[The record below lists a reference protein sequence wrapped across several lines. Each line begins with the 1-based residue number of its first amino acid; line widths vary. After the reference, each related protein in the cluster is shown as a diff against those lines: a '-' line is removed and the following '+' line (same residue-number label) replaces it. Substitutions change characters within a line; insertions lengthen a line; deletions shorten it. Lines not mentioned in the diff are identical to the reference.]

1 MSRTDHSV
9 RPMRGAATQVFV
21 ASALFVLA
29 VTAAI
34 AAAPVRLEE
43 VVPGSPMHGIEG
55 ITVGPDDA
63 LYVASITARSLYR
76 VDPESGAVSVFV
88 PAPDGGADD
97 LTFAK
102 DGTAVWTGGAAMNA
116 LMARSPGAR
125 PQALV
130 SATAGLNAVRFA
142 PDGRLYFTRI
152 FGGDGLYEADPNGL
166 KPVRTIAENIGGL
179 NAFDFSADGA
189 IVGPLFFRGTV
200 NRFDPDTGASVV
212 IAEGFSFPSAVR
224 VLPDGYL
231 VLNYRRGEIWRLDAS
246 ATSRRLVGRVAP
258 PADNF
263 IVRHGHELFVTSTAW
278 NGITEFDLATGGSR
292 RVTWGALTAPGM
304 LARTRIDG
312 RELIL
317 IADDTAVKTFD
328 PQTRAV
334 SILDLGAAALGTRG
348 ILPIGERYAVE
359 SAYQP
364 GTVMLVDPHAA
375 RPPVAI
381 SGFGRAMGLAAGPGG
396 LLVADYQRGDVVELR
411 VDGDAVSRRVIA
423 SHLDGPVGLAV
434 SRSGSIYV
442 SEFDAGR
449 ITELRPER
457 GSAGTGSD
465 GPHPDQKY
473 RVQPVVG
480 GLSRPEGI
488 AFAADGRL
496 LIVEV
501 GSQALRALNPRTRRL
516 AVLAEHLALGLTD
529 GHEPQT
535 PFLMSGIVTEDDG
548 SAYLPGDL
556 DNILYRISFPGR
568 R

>member
-1 MSRTDHSV
+1 MH
-9 RPMRGAATQVFV
+9 GAATRVFV

-34 AAAPVRLEE
+34 AAAPVRIEE

-88 PAPDGGADD
+88 PPPDGGADD

-116 LMARSPGAR
+116 LMSRSPGAR
-125 PQALV
+125 PRALV
-130 SATAGLNAVRFA
+130 SETPGLNAVRFA

-152 FGGDGLYEADPNGL
+152 FGGDGLYEADPDGV
-166 KPVRTIAENIGGL
+166 KPVRPIAEHIGGL
-179 NAFDFSADGA
+179 NAFDFTADGA

-200 NRFDPDTGASVV
+200 NRFDPVTGSSVV
-212 IAEGFSFPSAVR
+212 IADGFSFPSAVR

-231 VLNYRRGEIWRLDAS
+231 VLNYRRGEIWRLDAN

-263 IVRHGHELFVTSTAW
+263 IVRHGRELYVTSTAW

-312 RELIL
+312 QELIL

-334 SILDLGAAALGTRG
+334 AILDLGAAALGTRG
-348 ILPIGERYAVE
+348 ILPMGERYAVE

-364 GTVMLVDPHAA
+364 GTVTLVDPHAA

-381 SGFGRAMGLAAGPGG
+381 GGFGRAMGLAAVPGG
-396 LLVADYQRGDVVELR
+396 LLVADYPRGEVVELR

-423 SHLDGPVGLAV
+423 SHLVGPVGLAI
-434 SRSGSIYV
+434 STSGSIYV

-449 ITELRPER
+449 ITELKPNPGAE
-457 GSAGTGSD
+457 GVHSD
-465 GPHPDQKY
+465 ASWSDESYASVPL
-473 RVQPVVG
+473 VG
-480 GLSRPEGI
+480 GLLGPEGI

-501 GSQALRALNPRTRRL
+501 GGQALRALDPRTRRL
-516 AVLAEHLALGLTD
+516 AVLAKHLALGLTD
-529 GHEPQT
+529 GNEPQK
-535 PFLMSGIVTEDDG
+535 PFLMAGIVTADDG
-548 SAYLPGDL
+548 SAYLSGDL
-556 DNILYRISFPGR
+556 DNVLYRVSFPGR
-568 R
+568 K